1 MPILTEEE
9 LQDIKKNAREANQKA
24 EEKNQQLIKAC
35 EEKKRINQQRVGFLV
50 STLIL
55 GILLLAVFFQPAL
68 FNLSEKKSQLDE
80 GEVIINESTVKDYE
94 NQISE
99 LQSKNSKYTNP
110 LELNEFYAV
119 QLGAFKTFNTDLSSD
134 DFSVVH
140 NANFKD
146 FKLYTLGVFK
156 TEEEAEKLRKVVSKL
171 NFKDA
176 FVGLYRNGERVESN
190 Y

>member
-1 MPILTEEE
+1 M
-9 LQDIKKNAREANQKA
+9 
-24 EEKNQQLIKAC
+24 
-35 EEKKRINQQRVGFLV
+35 
-50 STLIL
+50 
-55 GILLLAVFFQPAL
+55 
-68 FNLSEKKSQLDE
+68 
-80 GEVIINESTVKDYE
+80 IINESTVKDYE